1 MSVSL
6 KRRLKQAEEV
16 ANQQKAVQN
25 APNCIKKMGEMIAYA
40 KRQKPIPIDAT
51 PEFLEKIA
59 EVQAALAEMDEAY

>member
-6 KRRLKQAEEV
+6 KRRLKQAEDI

-40 KRQKPIPIDAT
+40 KGQKTIPIDAT
-51 PEFLEKIA
+51 PEFLENIA
-59 EVQAALAEMDEAY
+59 EVRAALSEMDKAY